1 MATCTGV
8 TSPASIPLPDETIGG
23 GFELPDFTPP
33 QGCQFVGNMAWDIE
47 IEHWVFDPSSFSSE
61 AITFL
66 NTTLPYLNSSNPMP

>member
-1 MATCTGV
+1 
-8 TSPASIPLPDETIGG
+8 
-23 GFELPDFTPP
+23 
-33 QGCQFVGNMAWDIE
+33 MAWDIE